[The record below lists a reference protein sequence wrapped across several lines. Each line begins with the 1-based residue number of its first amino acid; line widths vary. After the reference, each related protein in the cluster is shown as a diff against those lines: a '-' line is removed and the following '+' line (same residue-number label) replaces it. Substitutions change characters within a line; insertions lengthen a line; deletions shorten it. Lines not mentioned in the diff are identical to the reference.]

1 MAALDRVVLGM
12 VSRTFYYV
20 PVWAARDQGFFQAQG
35 LDVAFEILGNAG
47 PGDGLRGGD
56 LHVAIAPP
64 EGILQDVASG
74 GSLRF
79 VAGNSGKLSH
89 CLITRPQFRKIE
101 DLKGARIGIL
111 SMTEG
116 SLFHFQAVAERHGL
130 SYPDDYEI
138 VLTGGAPPRHQ
149 ALLDGTIDAGLQSI
163 PWTYAAEDAGFN
175 NLLDVGDYVPDWQF
189 NAYSADLGWAE
200 SNRDLLVRFLR
211 AMLAATEWVHGHRA
225 GAAEIV
231 ERELGIS
238 RSFGER
244 GWDYFTTT
252 GALTRDLAINRPG
265 VAEVVAVQEKAGLV
279 APGRLGDGAAAI
291 EESFLAEARAG

>member
-1 MAALDRVVLGM
+1 MADRIVLGM

-20 PVWAARDQGFFQAQG
+20 PVWAALEHGFFAAQG
-35 LDVAFEILGNAG
+35 LDVAVEILGNTV
-47 PGDGLRGGD
+47 PGDGLRSGA
-56 LHVAIAPP
+56 LQVAIAPP
-64 EGILQDVASG
+64 EGILQDVAAG

-89 CLITRPQFRKIE
+89 CLITRPQFRTVE

-116 SLFHFQAVAERHGL
+116 SLFHFQAIAERHGL

-138 VLTGGAPPRHQ
+138 VLTGGAPPRHK

-163 PWTYAAEDAGFN
+163 PWTYFAEDAGFN

-189 NAYSADLGWAE
+189 NAYSADLRWAE
-200 SNRDLLVRFLR
+200 PNRDRLVRFLR
-211 AMLAATEWVHGHRA
+211 AMRAATEWVYGHRA

-238 RSFGER
+238 RTYGER
-244 GWDYFTTT
+244 GWDYFTGT
-252 GALTRDLAINRPG
+252 GALTRDLAINLPG
-265 VAEVVAVQEKAGLV
+265 VARVVEAQEKAGMI
-279 APGRLGDGAAAI
+279 PKGRLGDGAAAVDS
-291 EESFLAEARAG
+291 SFLAEANNG